1 MKMLL
6 IFFIMY
12 VVEIFQYHLVIQK
25 KRKERMRIM
34 MNIKNLNKL
43 DYIKNLNKKLEEL
56 VMNVI
61 LLFYLKFVQ
70 FIY

>member
-1 MKMLL
+1 
-6 IFFIMY
+6 
-12 VVEIFQYHLVIQK
+12 
-25 KRKERMRIM
+25 MRIM